1 MRISDWSSDVCS
13 SDLARIADAE
23 CASLNVRVFRI
34 EARQV
39 CSHRHTSQAPV
50 RLDADLIVT
59 DIFRPVSWLRGA
71 RFLRSRHAGIEAT
84 RIVAT
89 ARRRIKQHLAVQPLI
104 QRAIVGYGIVAV
116 VAVPDA
122 KIGSASC
129 RERGGQYV

>member
-1 MRISDWSSDVCS
+1 MLGRLRKGIALGKTWGAFIIFRMQIAIIGIEQQPRCGLYCCFQLQTVSGGLGSIRYPDIG
-13 SDLARIADAE
+13 LARIADAE

-71 RFLRSRHAGIEAT
+71 RLDRKST
-84 RIVAT
+84 RLNSS
-89 ARRRIKQHLAVQPLI
+89 H
-104 QRAIVGYGIVAV
+104 
-116 VAVPDA
+116 
-122 KIGSASC
+122 
-129 RERGGQYV
+129 

>member
-1 MRISDWSSDVCS
+1 MEFRRVILLS
-13 SDLARIADAE
+13 ADAE

-89 ARRRIKQHLAVQPLI
+89 ARRRIQRSEEHTSELQSLMRISYAVF
-104 QRAIVGYGIVAV
+104 
-116 VAVPDA
+116 
-122 KIGSASC
+122 
-129 RERGGQYV
+129 

>member
-1 MRISDWSSDVCS
+1 MQIAIMGIEQQPRCGLYCCFQLQTVSGGLGSIRYPDIG
-13 SDLARIADAE
+13 LARIADAE

-84 RIVAT
+84 RIVRSDE
-89 ARRRIKQHLAVQPLI
+89 RR
-104 QRAIVGYGIVAV
+104 VGKECV
-116 VAVPDA
+116 
-122 KIGSASC
+122 STC
-129 RERGGQYV
+129 RYRWSQYI